1 MPMRYLD
8 YSAHCHAHAA
18 EPVSRR
24 SDSASVSPE
33 WAARCDSLDWMKT
46 SPMTALSVPAHT
58 RDVERNG
65 MSSSVVVGNQS
76 AILRLGRVAVNVSR
90 GFNAGLIEAVG
101 RGEREPAVPTADDVD
116 EPRNR
121 RVEILVR

>member
-1 MPMRYLD
+1 
-8 YSAHCHAHAA
+8 
-18 EPVSRR
+18 
-24 SDSASVSPE
+24 
-33 WAARCDSLDWMKT
+33 
-46 SPMTALSVPAHT
+46 
-58 RDVERNG
+58 